1 MKSIGESIR
10 QKAFQSNRHMAYI
23 NILYTSSYLSGISNK
38 TLKPFGISQQQ
49 YNLLRILKGQHPK
62 PASVKLLTERMMDK
76 MSNASRLVDKLKA
89 KGFVNRVECP
99 EDRRQVNIG
108 LTAAGVKL
116 LEETTVVVNES
127 MKFMENLSEE
137 EAKVLSDLLDRI
149 RQ

>member
-1 MKSIGESIR
+1 
-10 QKAFQSNRHMAYI
+10 
-23 NILYTSSYLSGISNK
+23 
-38 TLKPFGISQQQ
+38 
-49 YNLLRILKGQHPK
+49 
-62 PASVKLLTERMMDK
+62 MMDK

-108 LTAAGVKL
+108 LTAAGIKL